1 MKVEP
6 TWIGSVPFKK
16 QFHRNLPDNSVVK
29 TLCFRYKG
37 CRFDLW
43 LENWDC
49 ACCTVKK
56 KKKDSRLHGAPHPSY
71 HVRIEW
77 EGTLYEE
84 EGPHQTKTLQILTA
98 SRTVRDQC
106 NLFISHP
113 GALWPMRSSTQENWG
128 LICNGGSRSPWEAT
142 AWLEMK
148 DPTWK
153 GKPWPILLIDQ
164 EQQQTSG
171 DWGWGS
177 SESHFLHPHQ

>member
-1 MKVEP
+1 M
-6 TWIGSVPFKK
+6 
-16 QFHRNLPDNSVVK
+16 VK
-29 TLCFRYKG
+29 TLCFCYKG

-56 KKKDSRLHGAPHPSY
+56 KKIPDSMELLHPSY

-77 EGTLYEE
+77 KGTLYEE

-98 SRTVRDQC
+98 SRTVRNQC

-113 GALWPMRSSTQENWG
+113 GVLWPMRSSTQENWG
-128 LICNGGSRSPWEAT
+128 LICNGGSRSQWEAT

-153 GKPWPILLIDQ
+153 GKPWPILLSDQ